1 LSFKT
6 HENLI
11 IMNNA
16 YHYEVDLTWTS
27 DRKGTISSPVL
38 NSSIEVATP
47 PEFSKGIP
55 GIWSPEHLL
64 VAAVNSCYMTTFLA
78 IAENFKLD
86 FVSLDSK
93 AVGLLEQPE
102 GKYLI
107 TTILL
112 KPVLVINDESNAEKA
127 MRVLEKSEKACLIS
141 NSIKSTVKL
150 DAIVKVAH
158 H

>member
-1 LSFKT
+1 MSFKT
-6 HENLI
+6 YENLNN
-11 IMNNA
+11 MNNVH
-16 YHYEVDLTWTS
+16 HYEVDLVWTS

-47 PEFSKGIP
+47 PEFPKGIP

-78 IAENFKLD
+78 IAENFKLE
-86 FVSLDSK
+86 FVSLDCK

-107 TTILL
+107 TTVLL
-112 KPVLVINDESNAEKA
+112 KPVLVIKDEANTEKA
-127 MRVLEKSEKACLIS
+127 MRVLEKTEKACLIA
-141 NSIKSTVKL
+141 NSIKATIKL
-150 DAIVKVAH
+150 DAVVKVLH
-158 H
+158 L

>member
-1 LSFKT
+1 MPFKT
-6 HENLI
+6 YENLI

-16 YHYEVDLTWTS
+16 HHYEVDLVWTS

-47 PEFSKGIP
+47 PEFPNGIP

-78 IAENFKLD
+78 IAENFKLA
-86 FVSLDSK
+86 FESLDCK

-107 TTILL
+107 TTVLL
-112 KPVLVINDESNAEKA
+112 KPVLVINDEHNAEKA
-127 MRVLEKSEKACLIS
+127 MRVLEKTEKACLIS
-141 NSIKSTVKL
+141 NSIKANIKL
-150 DAIVKVAH
+150 DAVVKVSH
-158 H
+158 N